1 MTIYLTK
8 QLKEKGLILTHG
20 LGVQSIV
27 VGKSWRQE
35 PEMAAHIVSTV
46 KRQAVVHAGSQLAG
60 FVLFSPGPQ
69 ASAGATHI

>member
-8 QLKEKGLILTHG
+8 QLKEKGLILAHG
-20 LGVQSIV
+20 LGVQSVV

-35 PEMAAHIVSTV
+35 LETAAHIVSTV
-46 KRQAVVHAGSQLAG
+46 RKQAGSQLTG
-60 FVLFSPGPQ
+60 FILFSSGPQ